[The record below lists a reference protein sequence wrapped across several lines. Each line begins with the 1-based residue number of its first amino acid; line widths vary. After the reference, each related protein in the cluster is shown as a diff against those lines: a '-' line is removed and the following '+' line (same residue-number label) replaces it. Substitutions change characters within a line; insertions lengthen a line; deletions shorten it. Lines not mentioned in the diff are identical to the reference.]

1 MLARG
6 GRNGL
11 NVVEGREGRVECWRG
26 EGGKGEGKKLLFL
39 DSR

>member
-11 NVVEGREGRVECWRG
+11 NVVEWREGRVECWRG
-26 EGGKGEGKKLLFL
+26 DGKGEGKKLLFF
-39 DSR
+39 